1 MNGALK
7 AIPST
12 ASIQGQLWSAG
23 AADRSTL
30 QEPLD
35 GPLWHARLES
45 TEVKRGARFLPI
57 GEFRVGGLVDT
68 NNNLATGCGRAAA
81 SNSFDGR
88 FL

>member
-7 AIPST
+7 AIPSI

-23 AADRSTL
+23 VADRSML
-30 QEPLD
+30 REPLH

-45 TEVKRGARFLPI
+45 AEVKRGARLLPI
-57 GEFRVGGLVDT
+57 GEFRVGGPEDT

-81 SNSFDGR
+81 RNSFDGR